1 MATRRQESYR
11 GKGRMRE
18 EPLLTW
24 SQETALE
31 KTNPGCQSP
40 SSGFP
45 NLQCPDLRFPPISS
59 PRTFPTISV
68 KMMARELLMGTARV
82 RSEWSEWKES
92 LRCKKK
98 KSLSKHKTL
107 SLHHQDSFKKGVSW
121 SHFSDNV
128 TAKLRIQTQVSWLQI
143 QCSLRIPARRP
154 KLQGLGPSWFAGKD
168 EVFALK
174 QNYCD
179 LKDIWTDRYP
189 KAKGHN
195 SMRQ

>member
-1 MATRRQESYR
+1 MGTTQGKATLMATRRQESYR

-82 RSEWSEWKES
+82 RSE
-92 LRCKKK
+92 
-98 KSLSKHKTL
+98 
-107 SLHHQDSFKKGVSW
+107 
-121 SHFSDNV
+121 
-128 TAKLRIQTQVSWLQI
+128 
-143 QCSLRIPARRP
+143 
-154 KLQGLGPSWFAGKD
+154 
-168 EVFALK
+168 
-174 QNYCD
+174 
-179 LKDIWTDRYP
+179 
-189 KAKGHN
+189 
-195 SMRQ
+195 